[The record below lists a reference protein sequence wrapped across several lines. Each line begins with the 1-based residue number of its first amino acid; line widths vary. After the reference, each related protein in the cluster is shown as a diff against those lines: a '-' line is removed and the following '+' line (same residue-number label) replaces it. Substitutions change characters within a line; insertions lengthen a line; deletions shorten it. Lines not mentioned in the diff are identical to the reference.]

1 MTELAYAA
9 GVSNRTIY
17 NWKNWQ
23 SDHETLYYNIKIL
36 VLEIRK
42 HLPRIG
48 TIKLYHILKLDMQLL
63 DINIGRDKFHQILKD
78 LKLLV
83 PKRKKFTRTT
93 DSNHRFRKYENLV
106 KLMKINKPEQ
116 LWVADITYIKS
127 ASKTF
132 YLTIITDAYSKKI
145 MGFYLADNMKT
156 ESSKKALIMA
166 LNDRKHPNRKLT
178 HHSDRGFQFCAPEY
192 TDVLKANKIKI
203 SMTTKYDPY
212 ENSIA
217 ERVNGILKDEFEI
230 SSIKSHENEVNRIVS
245 SSISKYNNMRPHFS
259 CQLMTPEQAHVKG
272 KFKMKKWGKFS
283 FNEIWN

>member
-1 MTELAYAA
+1 M
-9 GVSNRTIY
+9 
-17 NWKNWQ
+17 
-23 SDHETLYYNIKIL
+23 L

-48 TIKLYHILKLDMQLL
+48 SIKLYHILKMDLQLL

-83 PKRKKFTRTT
+83 PKRKRFTRTT

-106 KLMKINKPEQ
+106 KQMKITRPEQ

-127 ASKTF
+127 ATKTF
-132 YLTIITDAYSKKI
+132 YLTLITDAYSKKI
-145 MGFYLADNMKT
+145 MGFNLADNMKT
-156 ESSKKALIMA
+156 ESSKTALLMA
-166 LNDRKHPNRKLT
+166 LNNRNHPNRKLT
-178 HHSDRGFQFCAPEY
+178 HHSDRGFQFCAPQY
-192 TDVLKANKIKI
+192 TDVLNANKIRI

-230 SSIKSHENEVNRIVS
+230 SSIKTPEDEVRRIVS
-245 SSISKYNNMRPHFS
+245 SSISKYNNIRPHFS
-259 CQLMTPEQAHVKG
+259 CELLTPQKAHTSG
-272 KFKMKKWGKFS
+272 KYILKKWGKFS